1 MSGYCG
7 RLKAVCLFVCQP
19 VCDVRYVSQRIGSI
33 GWVTCA
39 THSATATSSSFSSK
53 RGFERHEQESGRCV
67 FSEIRALQGA
77 MLAAKNIYQ
86 DNDNQGN
93 M

>member
-1 MSGYCG
+1 MSRNQEG
-7 RLKAVCLFVCQP
+7 VC
-19 VCDVRYVSQRIGSI
+19 
-33 GWVTCA
+33 
-39 THSATATSSSFSSK
+39 
-53 RGFERHEQESGRCV
+53 